1 MALNPIQFAGQ
12 VIEEFRRYQ
21 LTAFPIA
28 DPRLRDTGGALCSG
42 HGAFKDSPA
51 PRRAGT
57 CRSLGGSAR
66 ARRSRL

>member
-28 DPRLRDTGGALCSG
+28 DPRLAIQASALLGAGALT
-42 HGAFKDSPA
+42 
-51 PRRAGT
+51 RR
-57 CRSLGGSAR
+57 
-66 ARRSRL
+66 